1 VKIPLAEGLPG
12 RLAIG
17 AGAVTGLLGLAL
29 LVGAV
34 LVISRGVPDPLPP
47 APESL
52 LAARLQMPGEAG
64 DLTGAMVE
72 RPLFWRSRR
81 PVEEVEVT
89 VEEESRPR
97 GPDPFDKASLAGV
110 FVSGSHSGVIIS
122 LGEERSRVL
131 VGDDVAGWQLVS
143 LSSDSAT
150 FVRLQGGSAGR
161 AERVLKLEHAFVAAP
176 TPEPADDAG
185 AEADSQWE
193 LNE

>member
-1 VKIPLAEGLPG
+1 
-12 RLAIG
+12 
-17 AGAVTGLLGLAL
+17 
-29 LVGAV
+29 
-34 LVISRGVPDPLPP
+34 
-47 APESL
+47 
-52 LAARLQMPGEAG
+52 
-64 DLTGAMVE
+64 MVD

-122 LGEERSRVL
+122 LGGERSRVL

-193 LNE
+193 PNE